1 MKVSICII
9 TYNHEKYI
17 KDCLENILKQKITF
31 DIEIIVGEDESKD
44 NTNAICKEYAKRY
57 PTVIKIFNRS
67 QKDAERKK
75 YTMNA
80 LYNFIQTLGSCTGKY
95 IALCEGD
102 DYWTD
107 ENKLQQQID
116 FLEQNPDYV
125 ACFHN
130 AQIET
135 NGVLQDE
142 FVCKGL
148 MKDTYTIED
157 LLQGNKFP
165 TASCV
170 FRNVITEFPDWY
182 KYQAPVG
189 DWFLYLLLLGY
200 GKAKY
205 FPQVMSVYRIQQGGV
220 HFAINNAKNKQVKN
234 EKTAA
239 LYINYIKTF
248 QELNAHYQQKYQAAV
263 YKKILFWYNKLI
275 FPYHKKEHFKA
286 GKQHFI
292 DSLPYFQFQDL
303 KLYVR
308 GFFTFFVPVL
318 KWLKK

>member
-1 MKVSICII
+1 MTVVSVVMI
-9 TYNHEKYI
+9 TYKHESFI
-17 KDCLENILKQKITF
+17 SAAIEGALAQNTSFDCEL
-31 DIEIIVGEDESKD
+31 IIADDCSPD
-44 NTNAICKEYAKRY
+44 NTKEIVEKHTEKQYQGKTIRYIRHKSNIGFMSNFVSALRAAK
-57 PTVIKIFNRS
+57 
-67 QKDAERKK
+67 
-75 YTMNA
+75 
-80 LYNFIQTLGSCTGKY
+80 GKY
-95 IALCEGD
+95 IALCDGD